1 METVQYIGQEIGS
14 GAAIAIGLVIIVI
27 WIAKAAWSKYQGG
40 K

>member
-1 METVQYIGQEIGS
+1 METVQYIGQEIG
-14 GAAIAIGLVIIVI
+14 GAAIAIGLVIIAI